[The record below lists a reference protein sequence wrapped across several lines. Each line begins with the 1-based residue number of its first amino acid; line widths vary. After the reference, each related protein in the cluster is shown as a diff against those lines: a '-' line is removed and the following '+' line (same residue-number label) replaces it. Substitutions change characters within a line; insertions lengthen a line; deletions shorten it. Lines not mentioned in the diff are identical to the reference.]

1 MSRWIV
7 GVFGVLVATSLW
19 AQVLPHGS
27 VSEDDRVSIV
37 AEDEIPGGV
46 PPQFQRQTKKQIP
59 VKDVDGVSF
68 VGDQDYGLIRGL
80 AGMVAAIERA
90 SSQVS
95 TKGAK
100 KAVADERLYGLV
112 FDAEDIKLTRP
123 MAEVP
128 EGKLI
133 GATPSGTFKNGR
145 WTGIARYYR
154 LNDGALVELTEQDLS
169 AMRGMLYM
177 VPESINTE
185 INGKPAQATVFHDA
199 SGRGIRQVMWM
210 VRSRIGSSFCPLRRR
225 SKEAQYPR
233 GINQTGAQSRW
244 HVRSSCIVRAMSA
257 DL

>member
-46 PPQFQRQTKKQIP
+46 PPKFQRQTKKQIP

-145 WTGIARYYR
+145 WTGIARYDR

-199 SGRGIRQVMWM
+199 SGRGIRQVMW
-210 VRSRIGSSFCPLRRR
+210 VDGPKSYRLLVLPPAQAEQGGAIPKGHQPDRSAIALARTL
-225 SKEAQYPR
+225 KL
-233 GINQTGAQSRW
+233 
-244 HVRSSCIVRAMSA
+244 HSA
-257 DL
+257 SYER